1 MIQKRKRLTCK
12 SEHSGTYFFRHDATV
27 LEIIDR
33 MGELEDMEEAMQ
45 VNTGAKDEAFIYIRG
60 ENIEDITEALDDII
74 IRRKS
79 C

>member
-1 MIQKRKRLTCK
+1 MEKRKRLTCK
-12 SEHSGTYFFRHDATV
+12 TDISGTYFFRHDATM
-27 LEIIDR
+27 LEITNR

-45 VNTGAKDEAFIYIRG
+45 ANTGVKDEAFIYIRG

>member
-1 MIQKRKRLTCK
+1 MIQKRKRLTGK
-12 SEHSGTYFFRHDATV
+12 SELSGTYLFRHDATV
-27 LEIIDR
+27 LEITDR

-45 VNTGAKDEAFIYIRG
+45 ANTGAKDEAFIYIRG
-60 ENIEDITEALDDII
+60 ENITEALDDII

>member
-1 MIQKRKRLTCK
+1 MEKRKRLTCK
-12 SEHSGTYFFRHDATV
+12 TDISGTYFFRHDVTL
-27 LEIIDR
+27 LEITDR

-45 VNTGAKDEAFIYIRG
+45 ANTGAKDEAFIYIRG

>member
-1 MIQKRKRLTCK
+1 MNWML
-12 SEHSGTYFFRHDATV
+12 DAGFYNM
-27 LEIIDR
+27 DC

-45 VNTGAKDEAFIYIRG
+45 ANTGAKDEAVIYIRG
-60 ENIEDITEALDDII
+60 EDITEALDDII

>member
-1 MIQKRKRLTCK
+1 MEKRKRLTCK

-45 VNTGAKDEAFIYIRG
+45 ANTGAKDEAFIYIRG